1 MNPVMRAAAA
11 RLLEQQQQ
19 QEAEARLLMLLRDA
33 LLRLN
38 IRAELRDNG
47 TALMIPR
54 PNVGLPVWVFVG
66 FGGAYFSWQSAEK
79 RHPVADMEGAAN
91 VLAEYA
97 GR

>member
-19 QEAEARLLMLLRDA
+19 QEAEARLLMVLRDA

-91 VLAEYA
+91 VLAEYV

>member
-1 MNPVMRAAAA
+1 MNPVMRAAAE
-11 RLLEQQQQ
+11 RLLQEQQQQ
-19 QEAEARLLMLLRDA
+19 EHEARLLVQLRNA
-33 LLRLN
+33 LLALN
-38 IRAELRDNG
+38 VRSELRDNG

-54 PNVGLPVWVFVG
+54 TRVGLPVWVFVG

-97 GR
+97 GH